1 MGIVESKSFKSGNS
15 IAVRMPRETG
25 MPENIELTIERRGD
39 AWIIR
44 PVQNAVE
51 DKRKVMELVETLK
64 AFHAIHPGGEIEERD
79 PDIFPNRAGLY

>member
-25 MPENIELTIERRGD
+25 MPENIDVTIERSGD

-44 PVQNAVE
+44 PCKDPAE
-51 DKRKVMELVETLK
+51 EKRKVQEFVEALK
-64 AFHAIHPGGEIEERD
+64 ALKAQFPVGEIGERD
-79 PDIFPNRAGLY
+79 ADLPERPGLI